1 MFVILRSL
9 RENTTS
15 KPSFTALYQQQ
26 LTGTRVAVIMSGVDL
41 RIVIIMFQQQHV
53 QATIE
58 NGLRAVPSSVDV
70 PTIPEALQNIV
81 LLHQVCYE
89 VWPEWSGC
97 GGRARRIGYC
107 VTLCG
112 VNDRNDCVRGHHVP
126 GCPHCGFTYDAL
138 RKIAGWIT
146 LTEQQDCRFEIQSFD
161 RAWHIAPRQRWSRNE
176 ITVNVKILHRHDVD
190 APLDDSEERCL
201 KELHAKLK
209 KLGVREG
216 VWQPATDAAH

>member
-1 MFVILRSL
+1 MI
-9 RENTTS
+9 
-15 KPSFTALYQQQ
+15 QQEHIQ
-26 LTGTRVAVIMSGVDL
+26 P
-41 RIVIIMFQQQHV
+41 
-53 QATIE
+53 TIS
-58 NGLRAVPSSVDV
+58 NGLRAVPSSNDEPMV
-70 PTIPEALQNIV
+70 PEALRNIV

-138 RKIAGWIT
+138 RKIAEWIT
-146 LTEQQDCRFEIQSFD
+146 LTERQGCRFEIHAFD
-161 RAWHIAPRQRWSRNE
+161 RAWHIAPKQRWSRNE
-176 ITVNVKILHRHDVD
+176 VTLNIKILHRHDVD
-190 APLDDSEERCL
+190 APLDDSQEGSL
-201 KELHAKLK
+201 KEMRTTLR

-216 VWQPATDAAH
+216 EWKAATVAAH